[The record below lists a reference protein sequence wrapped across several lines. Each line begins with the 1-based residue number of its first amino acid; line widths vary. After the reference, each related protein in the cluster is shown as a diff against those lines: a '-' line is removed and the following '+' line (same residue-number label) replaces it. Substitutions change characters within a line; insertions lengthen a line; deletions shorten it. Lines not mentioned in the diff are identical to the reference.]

1 MNVTHLECS
10 NCGAVHDHD
19 RIQTVCSTCGSTL
32 LVRYDLERVRG
43 LLSQSDA
50 WKQEGTLWRYAEVLP
65 VEKKNIITL
74 GEGYTPIFQLK
85 KLKNVSL
92 WLKEESLNPT
102 GTFKARGMAV
112 AVSRAR
118 ELGITDLVVP
128 SAGNAGAALS
138 FYCARG
144 GMRAHVF
151 MPEDTPAVIMR
162 ECHAAGADVHCVA
175 GTIAEAGVKA
185 REEGMKHS
193 WFNMAT
199 LQEPYRL
206 EGKKTMGYEIAEQF
220 HWELPDVILYP
231 TGGGTGLI
239 GIWKAFEELEDL
251 GWISGNRPRMVSV
264 QSTGCAP
271 VVKAFREG
279 KKTAEP
285 WENPRTIAAGL
296 NVPHPFADTLILR
309 VIEES
314 RGSAVSV
321 TDEEILTAIRELAC
335 HEGVY
340 ACPEGAATY
349 AAYQNLAASGFIDRD
364 ETALIINTGS
374 GLMYPY

>member
-10 NCGAVHDHD
+10 RCGTVHAHD
-19 RIQTVCSTCGSTL
+19 RIQTVCSSCGSTL
-32 LVRYDLERVRG
+32 LVRYDLEQVKELFQQADLRKR
-43 LLSQSDA
+43 
-50 WKQEGTLWRYAEVLP
+50 EGTLWRYAEALP
-65 VEKKNIITL
+65 VEKGNIITL

-85 KLKNVSL
+85 KMQNVSL

-118 ELGITDLVVP
+118 ELGITDVVVP
-128 SAGNAGAALS
+128 SAGNAAAALS
-138 FYCARG
+138 FYSARG
-144 GMRAHVF
+144 GMKAHVF
-151 MPEDTPAVIMR
+151 MPEDTPAVIVR
-162 ECHAAGADVHCVA
+162 ECHAAGADVHRVA
-175 GTIAEAGVKA
+175 GTIADAGKKA
-185 REEGMKHS
+185 RQEGMKHS

-199 LQEPYRL
+199 LTEPYRL

-220 HWELPDVILYP
+220 HWDLPDVIIYP

-239 GIWKAFEELEDL
+239 GIWKAFEELENL
-251 GWISGNRPRMVSV
+251 GWISRKRPRMVSV

-271 VVKAFREG
+271 IVKAFNEG
-279 KKTAEP
+279 KKKADP
-285 WENPRTIAAGL
+285 WQNPHTIAAGL
-296 NVPHPFADTLILR
+296 NVPHPFADALILR

-314 RGSAVSV
+314 QGLAVSV
-321 TDEEILTAIRELAC
+321 SDEDILTAIRELAQG
-335 HEGVY
+335 EGIY

-349 AAYQNLAASGFIDRD
+349 AAFQKLMTSGSIDRD
-364 ETALIINTGS
+364 ETTLIINTGS

>member
-1 MNVTHLECS
+1 
-10 NCGAVHDHD
+10 
-19 RIQTVCSTCGSTL
+19 
-32 LVRYDLERVRG
+32 VRG

-162 ECHAAGADVHCVA
+162 ECHAAGVDVHCVA

-321 TDEEILTAIRELAC
+321 TDEEILTAIRELAR